1 MEVKQCDVCLA
12 MNSAY
17 NLICGNC
24 GERLNNTKEKGLSSF
39 ENCEVDVLTV
49 YPNQQNGQPGS
60 AIYKNAIVKFIDD
73 FVMINDKML
82 VPKNNI
88 LGIEEIE
95 NLFIE
100 EINECD

>member
-12 MNSAY
+12 TNSAY
-17 NLICGNC
+17 NIICGNC
-24 GERLNNTKEKGLSSF
+24 GERLNNTQEKGLSSF
-39 ENCEVDVLTV
+39 ENCEVDVLFV
-49 YPNQQNGQPGS
+49 YPNKQNGQPGS

-73 FVMINDKML
+73 FVMINDKIL

-95 NLFIE
+95 KSFIE

>member
-1 MEVKQCDVCLA
+1 MEVKQCEVCLA
-12 MNSAY
+12 TNSAY

-24 GERLNNTKEKGLSSF
+24 GERLNNTQEKGLSSF
-39 ENCEVDVLTV
+39 ENCEVNVLTV

-73 FVMINDKML
+73 FVMINDKIL

-88 LGIEEIE
+88 LGIKKIE
-95 NLFIE
+95 V
-100 EINECD
+100 

>member
-1 MEVKQCDVCLA
+1 MEVKQCNVCLA

-17 NLICGNC
+17 NIICENC
-24 GERLNNTKEKGLSSF
+24 GERLNSTQEKGLASF

-49 YPNQQNGQPGS
+49 YPNQQNGQPS
-60 AIYKNAIVKFIDD
+60 AIIYKNAIVKFIDD

-88 LGIEEIE
+88 LGIKKIE
-95 NLFIE
+95 V
-100 EINECD
+100 

>member
-12 MNSAY
+12 TNSAY

-24 GERLNNTKEKGLSSF
+24 GERLNNTQEKGLSSF
-39 ENCEVDVLTV
+39 ENCEVNVLTV

-60 AIYKNAIVKFIDD
+60 ANYKNAIVKFIDD
-73 FVMINDKML
+73 SVMINDKIL

-88 LGIEEIE
+88 LGIKKIE
-95 NLFIE
+95 V
-100 EINECD
+100 

>member
-24 GERLNNTKEKGLSSF
+24 CERLNNTQEKGLSSF
-39 ENCEVDVLTV
+39 ENCEVNVLTV

-73 FVMINDKML
+73 FVMINDKIL

-88 LGIEEIE
+88 LGIKKIE
-95 NLFIE
+95 V
-100 EINECD
+100 

>member
-17 NLICGNC
+17 NLVCGTC
-24 GERLNNTKEKGLSSF
+24 GERLNNTQEKGLASF

-49 YPNQQNGQPGS
+49 YPNQQNGQTS
-60 AIYKNAIVKFIDD
+60 AIIYKNAIVKFIDD
-73 FVMINDKML
+73 FVVINDEML

-88 LGIEEIE
+88 LRIKKIEV
-95 NLFIE
+95 
-100 EINECD
+100 

>member
-1 MEVKQCDVCLA
+1 MEVKQCDICLA

-17 NLICGNC
+17 NLICWNC
-24 GERLNNTKEKGLSSF
+24 GERLTNTQEKGLSSF

-82 VPKNNI
+82 VSKNNI
-88 LGIEEIE
+88 LGIKKIE
-95 NLFIE
+95 V
-100 EINECD
+100 

>member
-17 NLICGNC
+17 NIICGNC
-24 GERLNNTKEKGLSSF
+24 GERLNNTQEKGLSSF
-39 ENCEVDVLTV
+39 ENCEVNVLTV

-73 FVMINDKML
+73 FVMINDKIL

-88 LGIEEIE
+88 LGIKKIE
-95 NLFIE
+95 V
-100 EINECD
+100 

>member
-12 MNSAY
+12 TNSAY

-24 GERLNNTKEKGLSSF
+24 GERLNDTQEKGLSSF
-39 ENCEVDVLTV
+39 ENCEVNVLTV

-73 FVMINDKML
+73 FVMINDKIL

-88 LGIEEIE
+88 LGIKKIE
-95 NLFIE
+95 V
-100 EINECD
+100 